1 MKAVIP
7 AAGLGVR
14 FLPLTKAQPKEM
26 LPVVDKPTIQYVV
39 EEAIAAG
46 ISDIIIVTGAGKRAI
61 EDHFDRSPELEAV
74 LERNGKEEELQEIRR
89 ISHLAEI
96 HYIRQKTPR
105 GLGDAVYCARRHI
118 GNEPFAVML
127 GDTINIAAVPVVKQ
141 LMDVHELLGTSVI
154 AVERVPREKIRDYG
168 IIKARNVRERLH
180 LIEDLVEKPI
190 PDQAP
195 SDYGITGTYIL
206 TPSIF
211 HCIEQTPAGRNGE
224 IQLTD
229 ALRLLLREE
238 KIYAYEF
245 EGKRYDIGDKLGWMK
260 TNLELILDHPEFS
273 EETTKFL
280 LDLLRRKKIIKG
292 TKEGTRREKSNNMLD

>member
-7 AAGLGVR
+7 AAGLGIR

-26 LPVVDKPTIQYVV
+26 LPVVDKPTIQYVI

-61 EDHFDRSPELEAV
+61 EDHFDRSPELESI
-74 LERNGKEEELQEIRR
+74 LERNGKERELQEIKR
-89 ISHLAEI
+89 ISNLAEI
-96 HYIRQKTPR
+96 HYIRQKAPK
-105 GLGDAVYCARRHI
+105 GLGDAVYCARRHV

-127 GDTINIAAVPVVKQ
+127 GDTINIASVPVVKQ
-141 LMDVHELLGTSVI
+141 LMEIHELLDTSVI
-154 AVERVPREKIRDYG
+154 AVERVPKEKIQDYG
-168 IIKARNVRERLH
+168 IIKAKKVKERLH
-180 LIEDLVEKPI
+180 LIEDLVEKPK
-190 PDQAP
+190 PDHAP

-206 TPSIF
+206 TPGIF

-229 ALRLLLREE
+229 ALRLFLKEE
-238 KIYAYEF
+238 RIYAYEF
-245 EGKRYDIGDKLGWMK
+245 EGRRYDIGDKLGWMK
-260 TNLELILDHPEFS
+260 TNFELILDHPEFS

-280 LDLLRRKKIIKG
+280 LDLLKRKKMIKR
-292 TKEGTRREKSNNMLD
+292 TREGISRKRKR